1 MHLIIN
7 FGIGLVNF
15 LNVLGFLLLVS
26 EKRRRLYVF
35 NLLIFMLFQF
45 IYFSVIMTQGYCS
58 WNIFYDSFKCLRF
71 LKGCLNA
78 IFAVPI
84 SFTRKFRKNT
94 HTHTPDCFS
103 LKNHGQSFFL
113 NHLFLPFNSRLNCG
127 FYFCE

>member
-78 IFAVPI
+78 ILQFP
-84 SFTRKFRKNT
+84 SHLQENLEKT
-94 HTHTPDCFS
+94 HTHTRLFFFEKS
-103 LKNHGQSFFL
+103 WAKFFL
-113 NHLFLPFNSRLNCG
+113 KPFV
-127 FYFCE
+127 FAIQF

>member
-94 HTHTPDCFS
+94 HTHTRLFFFEKS
-103 LKNHGQSFFL
+103 WAKFFL
-113 NHLFLPFNSRLNCG
+113 KPFV
-127 FYFCE
+127 FAIQF